1 MIKFIATAAMAA
13 GLLAPLG
20 VGAQTPF
27 LSPGS
32 LPPYGP
38 GIGLDIARKMLD
50 AAVAEAGK
58 NGWQEAIAIVDSGGR
73 LVAFFRMDNTQLAS
87 IEIALGKA
95 VTANNVKRPTK
106 ALQEL
111 RRHPEAR
118 PRACRD
124 CPA

>member
-13 GLLAPLG
+13 ELAAPLG
-20 VGAQTPF
+20 VSAQTPF

-106 ALQEL
+106 ALQMTSW
-111 RRHPEAR
+111 HPEAR